1 MREVCAEIQFQ
12 GQPVPYLPFLE
23 KNVVFLKA
31 HMFVLHCNS
40 VVLILA
46 HFMPQLVIRELLQ
59 VGRSVGQAGPGRL
72 AEGHQWTEHTCHLS
86 LRRFLAGRV
95 HWLVWELQGQNCCH
109 FATLGQILRISSQ
122 HFCSVP
128 VPTALVTAPP
138 RMVRGLRGARLVPP
152 ECLLPRPATPA
163 DVTLARF

>member
-1 MREVCAEIQFQ
+1 
-12 GQPVPYLPFLE
+12 
-23 KNVVFLKA
+23 
-31 HMFVLHCNS
+31 
-40 VVLILA
+40 
-46 HFMPQLVIRELLQ
+46 MPQLVIRELLQ
-59 VGRSVGQAGPGRL
+59 VGRSAGRAGPGRL

-128 VPTALVTAPP
+128 VPTSAGDSPPKDGQGVSRGQDLSHPSACFRGQPPQVTSLWQGF
-138 RMVRGLRGARLVPP
+138 R
-152 ECLLPRPATPA
+152 
-163 DVTLARF
+163 